1 MSEAVIYKRLR
12 ETTRVVG
19 SVMEVFTPRGE
30 WVRFAGLRPGV
41 MVGSRAA
48 RDGFDTHLRRE
59 AAKAAAEWDERKLNG
74 LQDAADKL
82 SGNYGPQRRR
92 WIATLLR
99 ARLERAGGEE

>member
-1 MSEAVIYKRLR
+1 MSEAVIYRRLR

-19 SVMEVFTPRGE
+19 SVMEVFTPRG
-30 WVRFAGLRPGV
+30 WVRFATLMPWV
-41 MVGSRAA
+41 KAGSRAA

-59 AAKAAAEWDERKLNG
+59 AAKAAVEWDEQKLHG

-99 ARLERAGGEE
+99 ARLERVGGAE